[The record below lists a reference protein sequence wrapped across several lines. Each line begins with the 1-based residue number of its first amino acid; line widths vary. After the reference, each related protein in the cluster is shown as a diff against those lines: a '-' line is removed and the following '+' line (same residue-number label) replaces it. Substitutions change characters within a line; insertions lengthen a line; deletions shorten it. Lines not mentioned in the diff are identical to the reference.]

1 MEPST
6 CDVDTPD
13 YSEEIDEEERIN
25 FYNIIAAFRCYR
37 ANSLN
42 HVNRK
47 EAYLNSLPG
56 THQTMLANY
65 RDHLQK
71 VRYCIEANY
80 KVKFSLRCVFC

>member
-1 MEPST
+1 MLFSPS
-6 CDVDTPD
+6 
-13 YSEEIDEEERIN
+13 
-25 FYNIIAAFRCYR
+25 